1 MWILSRT
8 AGMSV
13 WTSSV
18 VIAESVDT
26 AFLGGQWWDS
36 AAAGLTPWL
45 KMQQGLL
52 WTQWEASLPVQETW
66 VWPLIWVDPTCC
78 KAAKPLNHN
87 YRACAVDPGNC
98 SCGSLCA
105 RELCSATGEATLQE
119 KPTEDR
125 TLPLESR
132 PCLPHE
138 REARV
143 AVRTQHSQK

>member
-105 RELCSATGEATLQE
+105 RELCSATGEATLSEKTVRCHWRAGPACHMRE
-119 KPTEDR
+119 KPVWQCGPST
-125 TLPLESR
+125 
-132 PCLPHE
+132 
-138 REARV
+138 A
-143 AVRTQHSQK
+143 KNK